1 MEIKFN
7 TDFPRWEVY
16 GENPVIR
23 NGEPQPEFVS
33 DSWEKCITYKMAV
46 EGKT

>member
-1 MEIKFN
+1 MKILYNPQFH
-7 TDFPRWEVY
+7 RWEVY
-16 GENPVIR
+16 GEDPVIR

-33 DSWEKCITYKMAV
+33 DSYQKCITYKMAV